1 MLNFPLA
8 FNLITNPILETF
20 ILVAQSLAF
29 LVIGMG
35 LAVAVLRYRL
45 FDIDVIIRKTLI
57 YAVLTIALAL
67 VYFGGVIL
75 LQSAFEA
82 ISGQQSPLAIVIS
95 TLLIAALFNPLRRR
109 IQSLIDRR
117 FYRNKYKA
125 EQTLAEFAA
134 SARSETDLEALT
146 TQVVGIVNKTMQPE
160 QIGLWMHPI
169 ANRWANQPS
178 LDRG

>member
-8 FNLITNPILETF
+8 FNLVENPVLISLM
-20 ILVAQSLAF
+20 LVFQSLGI
-29 LVIGMG
+29 LVIGLG
-35 LAVAVLRYRL
+35 LAIAVLRYRL

-95 TLLIAALFNPLRRR
+95 TLLIAALFTPLRRR
-109 IQSLIDRR
+109 IQNVIDRR
-117 FYRNKYKA
+117 FYRSKYKA
-125 EQTLAEFAA
+125 EQALTEFAA
-134 SARSETDLEALT
+134 NARLETDLEALT

-160 QIGLWMHPI
+160 QIGLWMQPI
-169 ANRWANQPS
+169 ANRWVNQPS
-178 LDRG
+178 SDRG